1 MRTRW
6 SMLALLFLVRVSM
19 AFQFQAVAAL
29 SPMMMTAYGVGLAD
43 IGLLIGLYLAPGIV
57 LAVPGGAIG
66 MRYGDRRVVAAGLV
80 LMIAGALIMTA
91 GTSFEAQAG
100 GRLLAGIGGVLLNV
114 LMSKMVTDL
123 FAGREIAT
131 AMGIFVNSWPV
142 GIAASLLL
150 LPPIAQAGGLTLALG
165 AVAGFALLALVLLAF
180 VRVPRNA
187 APSPAPARERLG
199 GTALLAVVVAG
210 AVWGLYNA
218 ALGMVFGFGPAMLAE
233 RGLSPAAASATT
245 SVALWMVAVSVPLGG
260 LLADRT
266 GRPDTVL
273 GAGLL
278 AFAAAL
284 VLAIDHGPALVAFAT
299 LGLAGGLAAGP
310 IMSLPSAVL
319 RAGVRAQGMGV
330 FFALFYLLI
339 VLAPILAGDAA
350 QRHGSAGIAFVIG
363 AVMLCACCPGLL
375 LFRSLA
381 ARDPARLRRPSLP
394 AG

>member
-6 SMLALLFLVRVSM
+6 SMLALLFMVRVSM

-29 SPMMMTAYGVGLAD
+29 APMMMTAYGVGLAD

-66 MRYGDRRVVAAGLV
+66 ARYGDRRVVAAGLA

-165 AVAGFALLALVLLAF
+165 AVAGFVLLALVLLAF

-187 APSPAPARERLG
+187 ASPAPARERLG
-199 GTALLAVVVAG
+199 CTALLAIVVAG

-245 SVALWMVAVSVPLGG
+245 SIALWLVAVSVPLGG

-266 GRPDTVL
+266 GRRDTVL
-273 GAGLL
+273 VAGLL
-278 AFAAAL
+278 AFAVAL
-284 VLAIDHGPALVAFAT
+284 VFAIDHGPALIAFAT

-319 RAGVRAQGMGV
+319 RAGVRAQGIGV
-330 FFALFYLLI
+330 FFALFYLLV

-350 QRHGSAGIAFVIG
+350 QRRGSAGIAFVIG

-375 LFRSLA
+375 LFRTLA
-381 ARDPARLRRPSLP
+381 ARETARLRRPPLP